1 MQSPDVEL
9 VEPVLVKEEKMEA
22 NASPVE
28 EAEEDI
34 HLIGDDGK
42 KRTGNLHRFVW
53 NSYSDSRPVLCSSL
67 TLEELSHLTKM
78 SQCLVFLRICISD
91 L

>member
-28 EAEEDI
+28 ETEEDI

-42 KRTGNLHRFVW
+42 KRTSNLHHFVW
-53 NSYSDSRPVLCSSL
+53 NTYSDSRSVLCSSL
-67 TLEELSHLTKM
+67 TLEELSHPMKM